1 MATLP
6 QCPRCE
12 TFYAGT
18 DFCMKCR
25 IADLEVA
32 LDQLATV
39 VRDQD
44 NRASDSEAGW
54 MTEDLRKAMAHAKI
68 VLGGEW

>member
-25 IADLEVA
+25 VTDLEEGFTG
-32 LDQLATV
+32 LAQA
-39 VRDQD
+39 VRDHYNGGPMNEQI
-44 NRASDSEAGW
+44 AEA
-54 MTEDLRKAMAHAKI
+54 MRNAEI
-68 VLGGEW
+68 VIGPL